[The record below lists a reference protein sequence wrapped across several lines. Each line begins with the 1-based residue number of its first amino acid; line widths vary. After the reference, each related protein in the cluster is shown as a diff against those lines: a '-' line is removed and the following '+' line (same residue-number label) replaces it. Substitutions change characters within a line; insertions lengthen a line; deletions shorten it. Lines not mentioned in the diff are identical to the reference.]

1 MTKACWRERRPP
13 KRGARR
19 EANVAALGREIERYA
34 RLRAEALRKH
44 ETEER
49 ALRLRVTVDV
59 PALSPAATLVLE
71 RVRDAIDRNDL
82 PNALAFALS
91 NKMVAAEIEGFNK
104 AVAERFGEG
113 AFLSNRAKEPKGA
126 AFDAAAAGLKESDR
140 PALAAA
146 WPMLRLAQQLAAQQ
160 KQAAEAVRKDETQ
173 SQVQV
178 QAERQVQRQ
187 AQSRGMTMK

>member
-1 MTKACWRERRPP
+1 
-13 KRGARR
+13 
-19 EANVAALGREIERYA
+19 
-34 RLRAEALRKH
+34 LRKY

-126 AFDAAAAGLKESDR
+126 AFDAAAAGLRENER
-140 PALAAA
+140 PTLAAA
-146 WPMLRLAQQLAAQQ
+146 WPMLRAAQQLAAQQ
-160 KQAAEAVRKDETQ
+160 KQAAEAASKVE
-173 SQVQV
+173 SQR